1 MNGSSLT
8 DKLSRFPLQTRLVN
22 GRRLAYRLAG
32 QGPVIVLLHG
42 ISSGSGSWVN
52 QLERLATDYT
62 LLAWDAPGYGQS
74 EGLATDTP
82 SALDYADML
91 HGLLEGLGL
100 AQPLLLGHSLGAMIA
115 AAYAD
120 RYPGRIRGL
129 ALANPAQGYGHADAQ
144 TQLRV
149 YQQRPEMLR
158 KLGHQGLAAARGPV
172 LLSQHATED
181 QLALV
186 AHSMMG
192 LHFDGFLA
200 ASYLLAHDDIWN
212 YLTGYPHPLG
222 VIYGEEDVITA
233 PSGVE
238 LLIARHGLATAEPLA
253 GAGHASYI
261 DQPERFNQALIRIDQ
276 TLAPS
281 VNEVNN
287 EF

>member
-8 DKLSRFPLQTRLVN
+8 DKLLRFPPQTRLVN

-32 QGPVIVLLHG
+32 QGPAIVLLHG

-52 QLERLATDYT
+52 QLEQLAADYT
-62 LLAWDAPGYGQS
+62 LVAWDAPGYGQS
-74 EGLATDTP
+74 EVLANDAP
-82 SALDYADML
+82 SALEYAEML
-91 HGLLEGLGL
+91 HGLIEGLGL
-100 AQPLLLGHSLGAMIA
+100 EQPLLLGHSLGAMIV

-129 ALANPAQGYGHADAQ
+129 VLANPAQGYGHADAD

-149 YQQRPEMLR
+149 YRQRPEMLR
-158 KLGHQGLAAARGPV
+158 KLGHRGLAAARGPV
-172 LLSQHATED
+172 LLSQHASEA
-181 QLALV
+181 QLELV
-186 AHSMMG
+186 AQGMMG

-200 ASYLLAHDDIWN
+200 ASYLLAYDDIWN
-212 YLTGYPHPLG
+212 YLTGYGHRLG

-233 PSGVE
+233 PTGVE
-238 LLIARHGLATAEPLA
+238 QLIARHGRAMAVPLA

-276 TLAPS
+276 TLLSS
-281 VNEVNN
+281 VSEVNN